1 MKDNYAIIMAGGVG
15 SRFWPLSTEE
25 NPKQFLDVL
34 GTGKTLI
41 QMTFERLNKIVPSE
55 NVYIVTN
62 KAYQKTV
69 LTQLPSLSANQVL
82 CEPERKNTAP
92 CIAYAAAKIHAINPN
107 ARLIVSPADHL
118 IIQPEKFVETVNLA
132 IEQAKN
138 NRIVTIGIRP
148 TRPDTGYGYIEF
160 DAKAK
165 RLTNEILAVKQ
176 FREKPELEIAKEF
189 ILAGNFY
196 WNAGIFIWKSETVL
210 ESLKTF
216 QPKLHQL
223 FASDL
228 SFYNTP
234 EEQQNIDT
242 CFAECEDISIDFAV
256 MEHAKNI
263 DIILSDFDW
272 SDLGTWGS
280 LDEHLEKNKRNNAVQ
295 GNEVNLFN
303 CKNSMIRLKDGKTAI
318 IEGLKNYIV
327 IDTDDKLLILRKEQ
341 EQELKKFLK
350 SITD

>member
-62 KAYQKTV
+62 KMYQKIV
-69 LTQLPSLSANQVL
+69 LEQLPSLSTNQVL

-92 CIAYAAAKIHAINPN
+92 CIAYAAAKIHSSNPN

-118 IIQPEKFVETVNLA
+118 IMQPEKFTETVNLA
-132 IEQAKN
+132 IEQAEN
-138 NRIVTIGIRP
+138 SRIVTIGIRP

-160 DAKAK
+160 DVDEK
-165 RLTNEILAVKQ
+165 RTPNKILEVKQ
-176 FREKPELEIAKEF
+176 FREKPELGIAKEF
-189 ILAGNFY
+189 VLAGNFY
-196 WNAGIFIWKSETVL
+196 WNAGIFIWKSQTVL
-210 ESLKTF
+210 DALKQF
-216 QPKLHQL
+216 QPELFEL

-228 SFYNTP
+228 SFYNSP
-234 EEQQNIDT
+234 EEQSKIDT
-242 CFAECEDISIDFAV
+242 CFAKCEDISIDFAV

-280 LDEHLEKNKRNNAVQ
+280 LDEHLKKNKRQNSIIGDGANV
-295 GNEVNLFN
+295 FN

-327 IDTDDKLLILRKEQ
+327 IDTDDKLLILRKEK
-341 EQELKKFLK
+341 EQELKQFLK
-350 SITD
+350 SIQ